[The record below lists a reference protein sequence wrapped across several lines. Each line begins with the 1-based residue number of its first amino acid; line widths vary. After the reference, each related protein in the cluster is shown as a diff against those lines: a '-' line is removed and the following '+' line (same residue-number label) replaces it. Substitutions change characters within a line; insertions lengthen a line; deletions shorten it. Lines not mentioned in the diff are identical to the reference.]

1 MRTLVQRIIQTVR
14 ESALPAGFDG
24 FGFDEPTTPKVTSLT
39 PAQKAY
45 RTVYSLKVGDVIR
58 VGNVKFDTAQVLR
71 QSPPAFKRQG
81 TAGRKYYQVNFY
93 EDGTVGMYATGGS
106 GQRIEP
112 DSVKETLTVVK

>member
-1 MRTLVQRIIQTVR
+1 MTSLAHRIIEAVR
-14 ESALPAGFDG
+14 EPALPAGFDG
-24 FGFDEPTTPKVTSLT
+24 FGFDDVSPMKAVPLSA
-39 PAQKAY
+39 AQKAY
-45 RTVYSLKVGDVIR
+45 KTIYGLKVGDTIK
-58 VGNVKFDTAQVLR
+58 VGNVKFDVAQVLR

-112 DSVKETLTVVK
+112 DSVKGMLTVVK